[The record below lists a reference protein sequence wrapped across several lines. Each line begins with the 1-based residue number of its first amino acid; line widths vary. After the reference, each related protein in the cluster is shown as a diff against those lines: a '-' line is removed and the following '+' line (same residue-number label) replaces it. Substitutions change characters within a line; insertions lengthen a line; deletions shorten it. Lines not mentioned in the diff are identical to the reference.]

1 MFRNLRLSTKLL
13 ITFVPLLII
22 AIAVSGDVNLAFQ
35 EDLIQKQ
42 VLQSAGQKAQIVREA
57 LVNQMVENQQ
67 VKDEFLDRIQHVAGL
82 NNLYIRFIPENLH
95 LREFLEDSTRAAR
108 LEKRLD
114 FANSKDEIDLQYG
127 NEALTTGQQQWLR
140 TGDNFRAMIP
150 FKAEKKCLAC
160 HDVQINQPLGV
171 AHIEFPLADVLT
183 SIKESSVRSGMIS
196 AGFAL
201 FSIVVGF
208 VLYRSLIQKPIKKL
222 EKAAE
227 EIGKGNLSYEMEVAR
242 AKDEIGNLSRSF
254 DQMRAALKQSQQ
266 AVRMSTVGQVAA
278 SLIQDFR
285 ALMREILSAIDQIQ
299 RGQLDEEKKMVA
311 CESARGA
318 VQVVNKM
325 TQDLLDYTTGE
336 LKVDKKLTDVAQLMR
351 VIASQIKPDLDRE
364 NIKFELVTGYDGSV
378 ILDPDRTRRALVN
391 IISYA
396 QNYVPPNGM
405 IRFSN
410 EIVGN
415 SLLLKITDNGSG
427 IPEAFKERV
436 FEPFV
441 KIVKG
446 KGIGVEMALAKRM
459 IEKQGGKIHVDSQEG
474 KGSTYSIIMPLGP

>member
-13 ITFVPLLII
+13 VTFVPLLII
-22 AIAVSGDVNLAFQ
+22 AIAVSGDVNIAFQ
-35 EDLIQKQ
+35 QDLIQMQ
-42 VLQSAGQKAQIVREA
+42 ALQSAGQKAQIVREA

-82 NNLYIRFIPENLH
+82 NNLYIRFVPENLH
-95 LREFLEDSTRAAR
+95 LREFLEDTTRAAR
-108 LEKRLD
+108 LKKRVD
-114 FANSKDEIDLQYG
+114 YANSKDEIDNQYG
-127 NEALTTGQQQWLR
+127 NEALATGEQKWLR

-171 AHIEFPLADVLT
+171 AQIEFPLTDVLA

-196 AGFAL
+196 VGFAL

-208 VLYRSLIQKPIKKL
+208 IFYRSLIQKPIKKL

-227 EIGKGNLSYEMEVAR
+227 EIGKGNLSYDMEVAR
-242 AKDEIGNLSRSF
+242 AKDELGNLSRSF
-254 DQMRAALKQSQQ
+254 DQMRGALKQSQET
-266 AVRMSTVGQVAA
+266 VRMSTVGQVAS

-285 ALMREILSAIDQIQ
+285 APMRDILAAIDQIQ
-299 RGQLDEEKKMVA
+299 RGPLDEEKKMHA
-311 CESARGA
+311 CETARSA

-336 LKVDKKLTDVAQLMR
+336 LKVDKKLTDVSQLMR
-351 VIASQIKPDLDRE
+351 AIAAQLKPDLDKE
-364 NIKFELVTGYDGSV
+364 NIKFELITGYDGSV

-391 IISYA
+391 IIAYA
-396 QNYVPPNGM
+396 QNYVAPNGM
-405 IRFSN
+405 IRLSN
-410 EIVGN
+410 EIVGT
-415 SLLLKITDNGSG
+415 SLVFKISDNGSG
-427 IPEAFKERV
+427 IPEAFKEKV

-446 KGIGVEMALAKRM
+446 KGVGVEMALAKRM
-459 IEKQGGKIHVDSQEG
+459 IEKQGGKIQIASLEG
-474 KGSTYSIIMPLGP
+474 KGTTYSLIMPLS